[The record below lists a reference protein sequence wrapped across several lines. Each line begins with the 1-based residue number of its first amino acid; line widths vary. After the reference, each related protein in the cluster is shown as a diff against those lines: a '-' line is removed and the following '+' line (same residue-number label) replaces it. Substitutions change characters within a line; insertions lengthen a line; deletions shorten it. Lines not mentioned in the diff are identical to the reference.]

1 MGYKLADNL
10 LDLTYMQFFCIY
22 YGNIFKNEESE
33 KDKNKKTDNKSSIN
47 QSGDK
52 VTLAQRIEE
61 SKNV

>member
-1 MGYKLADNL
+1 
-10 LDLTYMQFFCIY
+10 MQY
-22 YGNIFKNEESE
+22 YAVVNGSIISSEESE
-33 KDKNKKTDNKSSIN
+33 KDKNKKTDNKSSSN